1 MRCGRSMLAV
11 AFALVLAPGCAQL
24 TRIEDKVDDVAATS
38 HGLQRQ
44 QDVTAKQVEGLQK
57 ALESEGITSDEKRA
71 DLLSRLKNMERSM
84 QQLEARVEDQGNL
97 LQRMQSSLDLLASG
111 GQGKALPS
119 GSSPAVA
126 DTAAVDSSAAES
138 GMSAAEKESTAPPPD
153 TGEEAE
159 ESPADSSSVSE
170 ATASRSPG
178 VEVYDAAF
186 SDFTRGSYS
195 LAREG
200 FEEFLARYPDTDL
213 SDNAS
218 YWIGETWYAQGNY
231 QEAVRHFDAVLR
243 TYPDGDIVPGALLK
257 SSNCHLELGERD
269 RALEGYRRLVR
280 EYPDSDEAFI
290 AQHKLAEAGV
300 GTKP

>member
-24 TRIEDKVDDVAATS
+24 TRIEDKVDDVSATS

-44 QDVTAKQVEGLQK
+44 QEVTAKQVDGLQK

-84 QQLEARVEDQGNL
+84 QQLEARVDDQGKL
-97 LQRMQSSLDLLASG
+97 LQRIQASLDLLASG
-111 GQGKALPS
+111 GQRRVPPLGTA
-119 GSSPAVA
+119 PATS
-126 DTAAVDSSAAES
+126 DSAAVDSRTAEN
-138 GMSAAEKESTAPPPD
+138 GANAAEKLSNTSPPD
-153 TGEEAE
+153 AAEDSE
-159 ESPADSSSVSE
+159 ESQADSNSVDE
-170 ATASRSPG
+170 AATSRSPG

-300 GTKP
+300 STKP